1 MASDYCGYV
10 RKANRNGYI
19 HTHITCTYVYIMC
32 IYAHVCICIRMY
44 ISSSEIDSKMEKSAG
59 HSCHAFPGL
68 SPRSLLPQKRGLV
81 LLERDAVFIS
91 LSPSLKIRKEY
102 SSWTEASVIVP
113 HQRERST
120 LSVSS
125 SNPGQAVPH
134 IPPICASQDYSGWE
148 LRLLCLCP
156 TETELHIS

>member
-1 MASDYCGYV
+1 MTIVGMLEKQIEMGIY
-10 RKANRNGYI
+10 
-19 HTHITCTYVYIMC
+19 THILLVHMC
-32 IYAHVCICIRMY
+32 ILCVYTRVCVCICIRMY
-44 ISSSEIDSKMEKSAG
+44 ISSSEIDSKMEKSAV

-68 SPRSLLPQKRGLV
+68 SPRSLLPQKGGLV

-91 LSPSLKIRKEY
+91 LSPSLKISKEY

-113 HQRERST
+113 HRRERST
-120 LSVSS
+120 LSVSF

-134 IPPICASQDYSGWE
+134 IPPVCASQDYSGWE

-156 TETELHIS
+156 TETELHIF